1 MYNYYLF
8 DQLAELGLSRWASEI
23 QPILS
28 QRLSSSHHGDFDKW
42 QTALEKL
49 PDAIPTL
56 VDLNQAAIEVGIE
69 ADLNTEQHNVLVEQL
84 RQFHPWRKGP
94 FNLFGHY
101 IDTEWRSDWKW
112 DRLVKDITPLSGRKV
127 LDIGCGSGY
136 HCWRMRAAAAD
147 FVLGIDPTMV
157 FVMQYFVMQ
166 RYIEDYHVAV
176 LPLGIDDLFINE
188 FADGLNCFDSVFS
201 MGLLYHRRDPH
212 AHLQELKRCLRDG
225 GELILE
231 TLVIDEKHGELLIPQ
246 GRYAQMRNVW
256 SLPSVKTLEGWLKQ
270 AGYHK
275 VRCIDVNVTS
285 TEEQRAT
292 DWMQFQSLADYLD
305 PNDHSKTIEGYP
317 APVRAIVLAEK

>member
-1 MYNYYLF
+1 MYTHHSF
-8 DQLAELGLSRWASEI
+8 DQLAELGLAEWANEI
-23 QPILS
+23 KPVLS
-28 QRLSSSHHGDFDKW
+28 QRLSRSYHGDFEKW
-42 QTALEKL
+42 RKALDKL
-49 PDAIPTL
+49 PKVIPTV
-56 VDLNQAAIEVGIE
+56 VDLNQAAIEIGIE
-69 ADLNTEQHNVLVEQL
+69 ADLSPEQHSLLVAQL

-112 DRLVKDITPLSGRKV
+112 DRLINDISPLAGRKV

-136 HCWRMRAAAAD
+136 HCWRMRGAAAD

-176 LPLGIDDLFINE
+176 LPLGIDDLFIGEHSNK
-188 FADGLNCFDSVFS
+188 LNCFDSVFS
-201 MGLLYHRRDPH
+201 MGLLYHRRDPM
-212 AHLQELKRCLRDG
+212 AHLQELKHCLRDE

-231 TLVIDEKHGELLIPQ
+231 TLVIDERHGEVLVPQ

-256 SLPSVKTLEGWLKQ
+256 SIPSVKTLEQWLKQ
-270 AGYHK
+270 SGYHK
-275 VRCIDVNVTS
+275 VRCIDVTVTS
-285 TEEQRAT
+285 VDEQRVT
-292 DWMQFQSLADYLD
+292 NWMQFQSLSDYLD

-317 APVRAIVLAEK
+317 APMRATLIAEK